1 MKYNNRYILT
11 FQNVSCYG
19 LLDVNTVLPPIPT
32 GQYVQLVYFPGLQ
45 YVACRAEESSQNM
58 ITVTVYEARPQSL
71 VYHSHEYHITDIK
84 VYKITY
90 SKKCQVLNNTLF
102 SLLSVPAMN

>member
-1 MKYNNRYILT
+1 MKYNSRYILT

-19 LLDVNTVLPPIPT
+19 LLDVNTVLTPIPT

-71 VYHSHEYHITDIK
+71 VYHSHEYHVTDVK
-84 VYKITY
+84 VNKLTY
-90 SKKCQVLNNTLF
+90 SKKYQVLNITLF

>member
-1 MKYNNRYILT
+1 MKYNSRYILT

-19 LLDVNTVLPPIPT
+19 VLDVNPIQTPIPT
-32 GQYVQLVYFPGLQ
+32 GQYVKLVYFPGLQ

-71 VYHSHEYHITDIK
+71 VYHSHEYHVTDVK
-84 VYKITY
+84 VNKLTY
-90 SKKCQVLNNTLF
+90 SKKYQVLNITLF

>member
-19 LLDVNTVLPPIPT
+19 LLDVNTVLTPIPT

-58 ITVTVYEARPQSL
+58 ITVTVYEARPESL
-71 VYHSHEYHITDIK
+71 VYHNHEYHVTDIK
-84 VYKITY
+84 VKITF
-90 SKKCQVLNNTLF
+90 SKTCLKCDIA
-102 SLLSVPAMN
+102 SLLFVPATK